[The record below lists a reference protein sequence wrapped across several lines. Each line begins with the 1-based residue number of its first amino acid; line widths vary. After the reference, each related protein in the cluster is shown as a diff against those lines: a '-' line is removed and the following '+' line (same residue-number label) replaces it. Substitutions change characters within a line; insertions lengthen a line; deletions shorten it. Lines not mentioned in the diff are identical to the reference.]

1 MGQAGQ
7 EPDGGNGM
15 NPKQFLQI
23 GGGILLL
30 LGIVGFAGVFND
42 TKSFFYLD
50 NGENVIHT
58 ILGVVAIGASFVL
71 KDAMLQKWLVAAVGV
86 FALFATVYGFAVAGN
101 ASPNVGFSNLESPA
115 DDILHLVVG
124 VWALAAAFRPMGA
137 PAMTGMKA

>member
-1 MGQAGQ
+1 
-7 EPDGGNGM
+7 M

-23 GGGILLL
+23 GGAILLL
-30 LGIVGFAGVFND
+30 LGIVGYFGVFSD

-58 ILGVVAIGASFVL
+58 ILGIVAIGASFVL

-101 ASPNVGFSNLESPA
+101 GSPNVGFANLESPA

-124 VWALAAAFRPMGA
+124 IWALAAAFRPMG
-137 PAMTGMKA
+137 MTSMSGMKA